1 MEKIKLETLCLD
13 RYSEKYKNLKDEFN
27 GNSVSRFVDSIN
39 DRLISSAL
47 NDEFSFQSAYIVLS
61 KNEPIGYVYISNNVK
76 DEVFLELSILKDKRN
91 MGYGSKIINELSDYL
106 FNNYNIRC
114 VKLDIDPSN
123 INSIKTA
130 DSCGFLFDEDE
141 YERRD
146 YTGRM
151 VFYKESDCYINK
163 RRK

>member
-1 MEKIKLETLCLD
+1 M
-13 RYSEKYKNLKDEFN
+13 
-27 GNSVSRFVDSIN
+27 
-39 DRLISSAL
+39 
-47 NDEFSFQSAYIVLS
+47 LS

-76 DEVFLELSILKDKRN
+76 DEVFLELSILKYKRN
-91 MGYGSKIINELSDYL
+91 MGYGSMIINELSDYL

-123 INSIKTA
+123 INSIKIVEA
-130 DSCGFLFDEDE
+130 CGFLFDEDE
-141 YERRD
+141 RRN

>member
-1 MEKIKLETLCLD
+1 M
-13 RYSEKYKNLKDEFN
+13 R
-27 GNSVSRFVDSIN
+27 
-39 DRLISSAL
+39 
-47 NDEFSFQSAYIVLS
+47 
-61 KNEPIGYVYISNNVK
+61 
-76 DEVFLELSILKDKRN
+76 
-91 MGYGSKIINELSDYL
+91 YGSKIINELSDYL
-106 FNNYNIRC
+106 FDNYNIRC

-130 DSCGFLFDEDE
+130 ESFGFLLDEDE
-141 YERRD
+141 YERRN